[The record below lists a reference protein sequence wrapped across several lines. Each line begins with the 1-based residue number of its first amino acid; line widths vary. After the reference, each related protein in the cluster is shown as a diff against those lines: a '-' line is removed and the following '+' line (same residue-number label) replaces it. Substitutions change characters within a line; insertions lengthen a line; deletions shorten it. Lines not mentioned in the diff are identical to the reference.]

1 MRQTQDTARRSCGV
15 EAEFRSLDGL
25 ALLDVHCVN
34 GHQMRIGVADW
45 IDAITLCARN
55 GWQLELTAPE

>member
-1 MRQTQDTARRSCGV
+1 MRETHDTTRRYFGV

-34 GHQMRIGVADW
+34 GHLMRIGVANW
-45 IDAITLCARN
+45 IDAMSLCASN
-55 GWQLELTAPE
+55 GWQLELGAGD